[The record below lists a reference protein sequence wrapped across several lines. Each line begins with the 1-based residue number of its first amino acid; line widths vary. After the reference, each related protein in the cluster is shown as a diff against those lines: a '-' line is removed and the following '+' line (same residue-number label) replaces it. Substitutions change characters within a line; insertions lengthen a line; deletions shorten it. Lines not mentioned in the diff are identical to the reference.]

1 MLEKDDGIVLRT
13 ARSGETSLQVGFLGR
28 RAGKIR
34 LMAKGALGSKP
45 SARGLLEP
53 GNHLEIVY
61 YFKEGR
67 TLFFLREAS
76 LVAPAAGS
84 RDSLEVM
91 AVRLAA
97 VELLDQV
104 CYPGSADEGV
114 VAVAAAFLDGP
125 VPTDP
130 LVYFLAFE
138 LALLGALGAIP
149 DLARCGQC
157 GRELDTGVYDARAG
171 ASFCRAHASGG
182 GESITLTAP
191 LLEGISGLMHGTLAE
206 AATCRLDARV
216 RKALGKLLH
225 WTYTF
230 HVQGYSLPKS
240 LNLL

>member
-13 ARSGETSLQVGFLGR
+13 ARSGETSLRVGFLAR

-34 LMAKGALGSKP
+34 LMAKGVLGSKHA
-45 SARGLLEP
+45 ARGLLEP

-76 LVAPAAGS
+76 LVTPSSAA
-84 RDSLEVM
+84 RDSLEEM

-104 CYPGSADEGV
+104 CYPASPDEAV
-114 VAVAAAFLDGP
+114 VQVATAFLDGP
-125 VPTDP
+125 RPQDP

-138 LALLGALGAIP
+138 LALLGALGAVP
-149 DLARCGQC
+149 DLLGCARCG
-157 GRELDTGVYDARAG
+157 RRLSTGVYDARAG
-171 ASFCRAHASGG
+171 ESFCRGHAGG
-182 GESITLTAP
+182 GTDTITLTAP
-191 LLEGISGLMHGTLAE
+191 LVEAMAALMDGTLE
-206 AATCRLDARV
+206 DAAACRLDPRV

-230 HVQGYSLPKS
+230 HVQGYNLPKS
-240 LNLL
+240 LNLI

>member
-13 ARSGETSLQVGFLGR
+13 ARSGETSLRAGFLGR
-28 RAGKIR
+28 RAGKIQ
-34 LMAKGALGSKP
+34 LMAKGVLGSKHA
-45 SARGLLEP
+45 ARGLLEP

-67 TLFFLREAS
+67 SLFFLREAS
-76 LVAPAAGS
+76 LVSPASAG
-84 RDSLEVM
+84 RDSLEEM

-97 VELLDQV
+97 LELLDQV
-104 CYPGSADEGV
+104 CYPSSPDEAV

-125 VPTDP
+125 RPQDP

-138 LALLGALGAIP
+138 LALLGALGAAP
-149 DLARCGQC
+149 DLSRCGHC
-157 GRELDTGVYDARAG
+157 NRALTSGVYDARSGAG
-171 ASFCRAHASGG
+171 YCRAHAPGG
-182 GESITLTAP
+182 GQNITLTGSLIEAVST
-191 LLEGISGLMHGTLAE
+191 LMEGSFE
-206 AATCRLDARV
+206 DAAARRLDGRA

-230 HVQGYSLPKS
+230 HIQGYNLPNS

>member
-1 MLEKDDGIVLRT
+1 MLEKDDGIVLR
-13 ARSGETSLQVGFLGR
+13 AVRSGETSLRVTLLGR
-28 RAGKIR
+28 RAGKIG
-34 LMAKGALGSKP
+34 LMAKGAMGSKHP
-45 SARGLLEP
+45 ARGLLEP

-76 LVAPAAGS
+76 LVAPSLHA
-84 RDSLEVM
+84 RDSLEAM

-97 VELLDQV
+97 VEILDQV
-104 CYPGSADEGV
+104 CYPGSPDEGV

-125 VPTDP
+125 APEDP

-138 LALLGALGAIP
+138 LALLGALGATP
-149 DLARCGQC
+149 GLTHCDRCG
-157 GRELDTGVYDARAG
+157 RTLDTGVYDARAG
-171 ASFCRAHASGG
+171 ASFCRAHAPGG
-182 GESITLTAP
+182 GETITLTAP
-191 LLEGISGLMHGTLAE
+191 LLEGLARLMNGTLAE
-206 AATCRLDARV
+206 AAACTLDSRV

-230 HVQGYSLPKS
+230 HVQGYSLPNS

>member
-13 ARSGETSLQVGFLGR
+13 ARSGDTSLQGVFLGR

-34 LMAKGALGSKP
+34 LMAKGAMGSKHP
-45 SARGLLEP
+45 VRGLLEP

-67 TLFFLREAS
+67 TLFFLKEAS
-76 LVAPAAGS
+76 LVAPASTA

-91 AVRLAA
+91 AVRLAS

-104 CYPGSADEGV
+104 CYPGSPDEV
-114 VAVAAAFLDGP
+114 VVTVAAAFLDGP
-125 VPTDP
+125 TPEDP

-138 LALLGALGAIP
+138 LALLGALGATP
-149 DLARCGQC
+149 DLAHCDHC
-157 GRELDTGVYDARAG
+157 GRALSTGVYDARAG
-171 ASFCRAHASGG
+171 ASFCRAHATGG
-182 GESITLTAP
+182 GDSITLNAP
-191 LLEGISGLMHGTLAE
+191 LLEALARLMNGTLAE
-206 AATCRLDARV
+206 AAACTLDGRV

>member
-1 MLEKDDGIVLRT
+1 
-13 ARSGETSLQVGFLGR
+13 
-28 RAGKIR
+28 
-34 LMAKGALGSKP
+34 MAKGALGSKHQ
-45 SARGLLEP
+45 ARGLLEP

-67 TLFFLREAS
+67 TLFFLREAALLATAS
-76 LVAPAAGS
+76 SA

-104 CYPGSADEGV
+104 CYPGSPDEAV

-125 VPTDP
+125 TPEDP

-138 LALLGALGAIP
+138 LSLLGALGATP
-149 DLARCGQC
+149 DLTHCGHC
-157 GRELDTGVYDARAG
+157 GRTLETGVYDARAG
-171 ASFCRAHASGG
+171 ASFCRAHAPGG
-182 GESITLTAP
+182 GDTITLNAP
-191 LLEGISGLMHGTLAE
+191 LIQSVAGLMNGTLAD
-206 AATCRLDARV
+206 AAACRLDARV